1 MGIVAGSSPLRR
13 LFRGRAA
20 TYGTATILLALGE
33 LVLAAPQ
40 APPGLTITGHQPHVT
55 ASMVL
60 MRIRVSIRDGRRT
73 VCPSRSSG
81 GSAFRKGSAHDTV

>member
-33 LVLAAPQ
+33 LVLAHRRPFPASPF
-40 APPGLTITGHQPHVT
+40 PGTNP
-55 ASMVL
+55 M
-60 MRIRVSIRDGRRT
+60 
-73 VCPSRSSG
+73 
-81 GSAFRKGSAHDTV
+81 